1 MNATD
6 FIKSTIATSRGMTT
20 QLIMDLKNE
29 PVAQPTAKGGNHALW
44 ILGHLAYSESS
55 LLHCMIMGKE
65 TCPLDHL
72 KALFDYKTEP
82 SADASIYPS
91 FDSLMADYEQAH
103 KDTMSYLDSITDA
116 DLDEAAPGCPEEYK
130 VFFGTKGLCFTF
142 IAIHPSLH
150 CGQLAD
156 TRRAL
161 GRAPLM
167 A

>member
-1 MNATD
+1 MNAID
-6 FIKSTIATSRGMTT
+6 FIKTTIATSRGMTT
-20 QLIMDLKNE
+20 QLIMDLKDE
-29 PVAQPTAKGGNHALW
+29 PVAQPTTKGGNHALW

-65 TCPLDHL
+65 KCPLNHL
-72 KALFDYKTEP
+72 KDLFDYNNEP
-82 SADASIYPS
+82 KADASIYPS
-91 FDSLMADYEQAH
+91 FDSLLADYESAR
-103 KDTMSYLDSITDA
+103 KDTLEYLDSITDA
-116 DLDEAAPGCPEEYK
+116 DLDDAAPGCPDEWKE
-130 VFFGTKGLCFTF
+130 FFGTKGLCFTF

-150 CGQLAD
+150 SGQLAD